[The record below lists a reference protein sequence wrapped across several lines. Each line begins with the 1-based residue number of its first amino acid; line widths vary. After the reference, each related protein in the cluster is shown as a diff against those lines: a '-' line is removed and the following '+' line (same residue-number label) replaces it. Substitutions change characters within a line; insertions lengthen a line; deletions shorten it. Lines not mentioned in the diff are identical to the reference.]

1 MNHRSSQQRTAPSA
15 GPERSQG
22 SQAPAAP
29 GCVVRWANGEISECL
44 MGAAAPEQ
52 AQHVRECGA
61 CRAELERLE
70 TALQRFRSS
79 VRQWSAAPEVYQTN
93 YRLARGSAAMA
104 GLGSLLIHAGVV
116 GSLLVL
122 GSLKPVQVVVKE
134 TVSFIAPD
142 LSAFKPKP
150 QRAHGGGGG
159 GARELLD
166 ASKGKLPKVAPRQ
179 FTPPRVDPAEA
190 HLPIEPTIVSDQP
203 LPNLQANNFG
213 DPLTK
218 LGMASNGIGSGGG
231 IGGGAGGGVG
241 SGKGPGYGP
250 GSGGGFGGAAYR
262 IGGGVSAPVPIYQ
275 PEPEYSE
282 EARKAK
288 LQGTVL
294 LALIVDETG
303 KPVAIRVTKP
313 LGLGLDQMAIQAVE
327 KWRFK
332 PGTKDGKPVP
342 VIASVEVN
350 FRLL

>member
-1 MNHRSSQQRTAPSA
+1 MNHLSFEQ
-15 GPERSQG
+15 
-22 SQAPAAP
+22 
-29 GCVVRWANGEISECL
+29 ISECL

-52 AQHVRECGA
+52 AAHARDCGA

-79 VRQWSAAPEVYQTN
+79 VRQWSAAPEVYQTT
-93 YRLARGSAAMA
+93 YRLARSNAAVA
-104 GLGSLLIHAGVV
+104 GLASALLHAGMV

-122 GSLKPVQVVVKE
+122 GSLKPVQNLVKDQI
-134 TVSFIAPD
+134 VSLVAPN
-142 LSAFKPKP
+142 LSAFKPTP
-150 QRAHGGGGG
+150 QKAQGGGGG

-179 FTPPRVDPAEA
+179 FTPPRVDPVEA
-190 HLPIEPTIVSDQP
+190 HLLVEATIVADQP
-203 LPNLQANNFG
+203 LPAIQANNYG
-213 DPLTK
+213 DPLSK

-231 IGGGAGGGVG
+231 IGGGGSGGVG
-241 SGKGPGYGP
+241 PGKGAGFGP
-250 GSGGGFGGAAYR
+250 GSGGFGGAAYR
-262 IGGGVSAPVPIYQ
+262 IGGGVSAPIPIYQ

-303 KPVAIRVTKP
+303 KPVGIRVTKA

-332 PGTKDGKPVP
+332 PGMKDGKPVP